1 MRHHAG
7 AMNRTWLIIIGV
19 LLLAAGICSLLISSG
34 FLVQTFGDAIPDAG
48 TPVLTED
55 PQTLLAPD
63 WVAPAVLISGLI
75 LGILGLWWIL
85 AEVPRRRGAAG
96 YRLQEDPARGITRC
110 DPGVL
115 AAAVEYDTNRMPG
128 VVGSSALLRG
138 TAGAPDLAL
147 RVTVNERSD
156 IQESLR
162 RIRSEVLPNLS
173 LALEAPLHTVGI
185 ALEVSSKPAQLGSTV
200 ESTGTVVY

>member
-19 LLLAAGICSLLISSG
+19 LLLAAGILALLISAG
-34 FLVQTFGDAIPDAG
+34 LAQPFWEAVPDAG
-48 TPVLTED
+48 RPVLTED

-63 WVAPAVLISGLI
+63 AVAPAVLIGGII
-75 LGILGLWWIL
+75 LGILGLWWLL
-85 AEVPRRRGAAG
+85 AEVPRRRPAAG

-115 AAAVEYDTNRMPG
+115 SAAVEYDTNRMPG

-138 TAGAPDLAL
+138 TAAAPDLAL
-147 RVTVNERSD
+147 RVTVNERAD

>member
-7 AMNRTWLIIIGV
+7 ATNRTWLIIIGV
-19 LLLAAGICSLLISSG
+19 LLLAAGVFALLMSSG
-34 FLVQTFGDAIPDAG
+34 FLNQMTGGAVSRASG
-48 TPVLTED
+48 PVLQES
-55 PQTLLAPD
+55 PETLLAPR
-63 WVAPAVLISGLI
+63 WMPAAVLIGGLI

-85 AEVPRRRGAAG
+85 AEIPRKREAGA

-115 AAAVEYDTNRMPG
+115 AAAVEDDAKRMPG
-128 VVGSSALLRG
+128 VVDSSALLRG
-138 TAGAPDLAL
+138 RAEAPDLAL
-147 RVTVNERSD
+147 QVSVNERSD

-162 RIRSEVLPNLS
+162 RIRAEVLPNLS
-173 LALEAPLHTVGI
+173 HALEAPLHTVGI
-185 ALEVSSKPAQLGSTV
+185 QLEVSSKPARLGSTV

>member
-19 LLLAAGICSLLISSG
+19 LLLAAGIFALLVSAG
-34 FLVQTFGDAIPDAG
+34 FLNQVTGGAVAG
-48 TPVLTED
+48 AQSPVLQQD
-55 PQTLLAPD
+55 PETLLAPD
-63 WVAPAVLISGLI
+63 WVAPAVLIGGLI

-85 AEVPRRRGAAG
+85 AEIPRRREAAG

-115 AAAVEYDTNRMPG
+115 AAAVEYDVNRMPG
-128 VVGSSALLRG
+128 VVNSSAVLRG

-147 RVTVNERSD
+147 RVTVNERAD
-156 IQESLR
+156 IQETLR

-173 LALEAPLHTVGI
+173 LALEAPLHSVGI
-185 ALEVSSKPAQLGSTV
+185 QLDVSAKPAQLGSTV
-200 ESTGTVVY
+200 GSTGTVVY